1 MSSLI
6 LDTLPTEQIMLAEA
20 LELRPLLERGQW
32 LTCLEKLMPTLY
44 PNTPSEPPQL
54 KAAQDLRDTLLAALR
69 HTVETS
75 KAPPQT
81 RMKFGTSG
89 WRGLLAH
96 DFTIHNVACVT
107 QGLVDVLMRPELH
120 PVLGVKDVAELRSRG
135 CVLAHDTRML
145 GPEFAETAARV
156 LLAHDIKVML
166 LGMATTPE
174 VSAAIAETHA
184 AFSINFTPSHNPF
197 TYHGYKFNPAD
208 GGPAPATLTGPVAQR
223 ANELLASGSGY
234 TQLSREQYQ
243 EAQQDPTRFQCLD
256 PITLY
261 KASLTRRFPW
271 LKLEH
276 LVEEINHRGLA
287 LYIDNG
293 FGATTGKYERLLEGI
308 RPELL
313 HVYHSQPD
321 PLFGGANREPS
332 VPNFRQ
338 LQARMQSDPAK
349 LIVGVMND
357 GDGDR
362 FVGGG
367 RNAVLVMNKYG
378 AMVVRYLARRLGL
391 QGDVARSVMTSH
403 MADLAQ
409 QIYLPHGKLHV
420 TAVGF
425 QYLRDAIPSSVNAW
439 EESDG
444 MSPMGWSLDK
454 DGLIAALLLIQ
465 MVLNADQTAEQLLA
479 QTEEELGSFYFERR
493 KVSGRLS
500 GETLTHALH
509 TCVEHMQVGTSL
521 TLHDKT
527 FVIEQ
532 RLTMDGIKI
541 ILNNG
546 WWFGLRASGTEPV
559 VRPYVETFTLP
570 GASEAARQE
579 AALWQVRLSD
589 WLEKLVAAAIQ

>member
-1 MSSLI
+1 MPNFL
-6 LDTLPTEQIMLAEA
+6 LDQLPAPVLALTDA
-20 LELRPLLERGQW
+20 LQLRPLIQAGQW
-32 LTCLEKLMPTLY
+32 LASLEKLMPLLY
-44 PNTPSEPPQL
+44 PSGDVDVEQL
-54 KAAQDLRDTLLAALR
+54 TNARTLRDALLSALR
-69 HTVETS
+69 QTVETS
-75 KAPPQT
+75 TLPPET

-96 DFTIHNVACVT
+96 DFTVHNVACVT
-107 QGLVDVLMRPELH
+107 QGLVEVLLRPELH
-120 PVLGVKDVAELRSRG
+120 PILGVKDADDLRKRG
-135 CVLAHDTRML
+135 CILAHDTRMM
-145 GPEFAETAARV
+145 GPEFADTAARV

-174 VSAAIAETHA
+174 VSAAIAETQA

-197 TYHGYKFNPAD
+197 TYHGYKFNPSD

-223 ANELLASGSGY
+223 ANEILAVGSGY
-234 TQLSREQYQ
+234 AQLSLDAYQ
-243 EAQQDPTRFQCLD
+243 EAQQDPTRFQRLD
-256 PITLY
+256 PIDLY
-261 KASLTRRFPW
+261 KQGLKRRFPW
-271 LKLEH
+271 LNLET
-276 LVEEINHRGLA
+276 LVQQINQRGLS

-313 HVYHSQPD
+313 HVYHAETD

-332 VPNFRQ
+332 VANFRQ
-338 LQARMQSDPAK
+338 LQARMQHDPAE

-367 RNAVLVMNKYG
+367 REAVLVMNKYG

-391 QGDVARSVMTSH
+391 KGDVARSVMTSH
-403 MADLAQ
+403 MADVAQ
-409 QIYLPHGKLHV
+409 QIYLPEGKLHV

-444 MSPMGWSLDK
+444 MSPLGWSLDK

-465 MVLNADQTAEQLLA
+465 QVLDANEEAEKLLEY
-479 QTEEELGSFYFERR
+479 TEQELGSFYFERR

-500 GETLTHALH
+500 GEALTRALH
-509 TCVEHMQVGTSL
+509 ASVSSMQVGSTFE
-521 TLHDKT
+521 LHGHKFT
-527 FVIEQ
+527 IQQ
-532 RLTMDGIKI
+532 RLTIDGIK
-541 ILNNG
+541 LVLDNG

-559 VRPYVETFTLP
+559 VRPYVETFTQP
-570 GASEAARQE
+570 GASEQDRQE
-579 AALWQVRLSD
+579 AAAWQKRLAD
-589 WLEKLVAAAIQ
+589 WLEALVAAAIQ